1 MTTKQVIAKAAAL
14 IGKIAQDKK
23 LHYAAGLL
31 ISGVLSNFLHVHIA
45 VGIAVLVGAAKEV
58 YDRITRKG
66 TPEFADF
73 LWTTA
78 GAITWL
84 ILYVVVGSIVRTLI
98 T

>member
-1 MTTKQVIAKAAAL
+1 MTAKQVIDKAAAL

-31 ISGVLSNFLHVHIA
+31 ISGLLSNFLNVLIA
-45 VGIAVLVGAAKEV
+45 VGIAVLVGAAKEA

-73 LWTTA
+73 LCTTA
-78 GAITWL
+78 GALTWL
-84 ILYVVVGSIVRTLI
+84 LLYAVMEGIIKAII